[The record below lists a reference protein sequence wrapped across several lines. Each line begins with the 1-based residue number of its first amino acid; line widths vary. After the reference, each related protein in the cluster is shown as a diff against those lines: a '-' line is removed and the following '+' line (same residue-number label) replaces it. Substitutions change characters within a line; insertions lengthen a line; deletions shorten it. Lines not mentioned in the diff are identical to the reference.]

1 MMQEIGKK
9 DFQTVEQSLELP
21 ARMKGCLKPMLPIR
35 GVPHSVGIGSALAP
49 LLNTG
54 MESGNQQLGPSV
66 SFVPF
71 RGVCEQCISMTA
83 TGTNSLNLTTG
94 KTREVT

>member
-35 GVPHSVGIGSALAP
+35 GVPHSVGIGSALVP

-66 SFVPF
+66 SFVPC
-71 RGVCEQCISMTA
+71 RGVSQWQHHFTFL
-83 TGTNSLNLTTG
+83 NSQQVLHCLLIF
-94 KTREVT
+94 